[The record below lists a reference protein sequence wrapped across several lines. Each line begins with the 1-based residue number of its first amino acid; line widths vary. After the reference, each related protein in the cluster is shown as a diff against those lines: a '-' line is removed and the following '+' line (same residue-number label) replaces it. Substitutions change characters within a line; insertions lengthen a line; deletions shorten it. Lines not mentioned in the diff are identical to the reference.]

1 MLLILITIIQGEI
14 TVYFDNAKQFM
25 YALCI
30 ESRHWLSVIGGISI
44 KFNVCINQKI
54 LYTVCGKITHSYI

>member
-14 TVYFDNAKQFM
+14 TVYFDNAKQLM

-30 ESRHWLSVIGGISI
+30 ESRHWLSVE
-44 KFNVCINQKI
+44 
-54 LYTVCGKITHSYI
+54 